1 MNTTILLPLRPE
13 QVQLLIEYHQHAAAC
28 AHTLPA
34 RHDHLRDADDLQRRL
49 TDHAERTEARA

>member
-13 QVQLLIEYHQHAAAC
+13 QVEVLMRHHEHAADRAP
-28 AHTLPA
+28 TLPT

>member
-13 QVQLLIEYHQHAAAC
+13 QVEVLLRHHEDAARKA
-28 AHTLPA
+28 ATLPERA
-34 RHDHLRDADDLQRRL
+34 DHLRDADDMQRRL